1 MSNPLDDA
9 FAKAESAQTL
19 QDRLGYEKDRAAEL
33 AAQDWIEAYR
43 EVLGALPRHVS
54 GSSERIVLA
63 WSPEIEPPSSVAV
76 DGQGRDGK
84 STLAF
89 GGCDAWC
96 FVHLEPYEKGNRR
109 NIYVSADCA
118 TVFTAE
124 RLAYVRTRRGFRT
137 RSISARRIDP
147 FVDVRTGRHTLSLDV
162 SPGIGGAKYRVSSSN
177 LPSPA
182 QLAEIIA
189 GLKLSS
195 SPAIRWVRGV

>member
-9 FAKAESAQTL
+9 FAKAEQVRAVD
-19 QDRLGYEKDRAAEL
+19 DRLGHEKDRAAKL
-33 AAQDWIEAYR
+33 AARDWIEAYR
-43 EVLGALPRHVS
+43 EVLEALPRHVS
-54 GSSERIVLA
+54 RPPERIVLA

-76 DGQGRDGK
+76 EGQGRDGK

-89 GGCDAWC
+89 GSCEAWC

-109 NIYVSADCA
+109 NIYVSADCT
-118 TVFTAE
+118 TVFSAE
-124 RLAYVRTRRGFRT
+124 RSAYVRTRRSLRT
-137 RSISARRIDP
+137 RSISARRIHP
-147 FVDVRTGRHTLSLDV
+147 FVDVRNGRHTLSLTV
-162 SPGIGGAKYRVSSSN
+162 SPGIGAAKYRVSSSN

-195 SPAIRWVRGV
+195 SPAIRWVR